1 MKKIVFTF
9 LVIISIAFIFVPVST
24 VLSFTE
30 TRTDS
35 PTTFFLPLEKEKD
48 FQIIFTHTIHKT
60 DVIENYRVLNNKE
73 ILLLSMEYSDVAI
86 GMPSYA
92 EEGQTLVYKDGLYTL
107 SYAHE
112 ALPSFTMFVGDV
124 EDQLFLQYQKK
135 KYNLKVKLEKGKSYL
150 FEVKKLSLFDIARG
164 VNLNEQ

>member
-1 MKKIVFTF
+1 MKKMVMIILILISCTIIV
-9 LVIISIAFIFVPVST
+9 VPIKP

-30 TRTDS
+30 TRSDS
-35 PTTFFLPLEKEKD
+35 PTTYYLSVNEEKD
-48 FQIIFTHTIHKT
+48 FQIIFTHTIHKSE
-60 DVIENYRVLNNKE
+60 VIENYRVLNNKE

-92 EEGQTLVYKDGLYTL
+92 EEGQTLVYKDGFYTL

-112 ALPSFTMFVGDV
+112 VLPAFTLFIGDV
-124 EDQLFLQYQKK
+124 EDQLILQYEKK

>member
-1 MKKIVFTF
+1 MKKMIM
-9 LVIISIAFIFVPVST
+9 VILILISCIIIFVPMT
-24 VLSFTE
+24 PVLSFTE

-35 PTTFFLPLEKEKD
+35 PTMYYLSLNEETD
-48 FQIIFTHTIHKT
+48 FQIIFTHTIHKSE
-60 DVIENYRVLNNKE
+60 VIENYRVLNNKE

-92 EEGQTLVYKDGLYTL
+92 EEGQTLVFKDGFYTL

-112 ALPSFTMFVGDV
+112 VLPYFTLFIGDV
-124 EDQLFLQYQKK
+124 EDQLILQYQKK
-135 KYNLKVKLEKGKSYL
+135 KYNLKGNLEKGKSYL
-150 FEVKKLSLFDIARG
+150 FEVKKLSLFEIARG

>member
-1 MKKIVFTF
+1 MKNKIIIVLIMITF
-9 LVIISIAFIFVPVST
+9 SFIFIPFVPA
-24 VLSFTE
+24 LSFTE
-30 TRTDS
+30 TRTEL
-35 PTTFFLPLEKEKD
+35 PITHYLPLKKEKE

-92 EEGQTLVYKDGLYTL
+92 EEGQTLVNKDGLYTL

-112 ALPSFTMFVGDV
+112 VLPSFTMFVGDV